1 MTISIIGNRREFYC
15 NVVINGENGSV
26 VMQDADGIIVRQG
39 KFAIKGDDKP
49 MVKTKI
55 IETTEKYDK
64 DGKLVE
70 KITREETTEDDAV
83 YESGSIIYPQEPTK
97 QCCECKCEL
106 RAEDIIKSVR
116 DYERRTGKSLFLL

>member
-1 MTISIIGNRREFYC
+1 
-15 NVVINGENGSV
+15 
-26 VMQDADGIIVRQG
+26 
-39 KFAIKGDDKP
+39 

-70 KITREETTEDDAV
+70 KITREEISEDDTV

-97 QCCECKCEL
+97 SCCECKVDL
-106 RAEDIIKSVR
+106 KAEDIIKAMN
-116 DYERRTGKSLFLL
+116 DYAKRTGCSSFCF